1 MNVYLVIFQVAGRQW
16 CEGVFKSRENA
27 EVFLKGRGF
36 KQTEETEDGYFWVYG
51 IEQAYIDERQVI

>member
-1 MNVYLVIFQVAGRQW
+1 MNVYLVMFRFGSRHW
-16 CEGVFKSRENA
+16 CGGVFSSKENA

-36 KQTEETEDGYFWVYG
+36 EQTKETEDGYVWIYG